1 MELYTKMVKDSGS
14 KTVNRNRY
22 DAEVRKTYRQ
32 RTEQKEGDA
41 KKEANKS
48 GNFLTKL
55 ADMVSLPQQMEQA
68 ANMQMY
74 GNENTKKLG
83 ELLDTRNEEK
93 IANAKNEISYVAERA
108 AVGAADKLE
117 GLVNAVG
124 YAGQAYNRTQNL
136 QNSQDAAMWG
146 AVTGS
151 DTQKSLSRRLEQT
164 ALKSAQEGLK
174 DTVTFGDD
182 LRANV
187 ERRHANSNISKMG
200 RVAADVSEAAGGLL
214 PSVAVN
220 LIAPGSGVAA
230 NAVNAISAAGNA
242 VQEAKK
248 SGADDL
254 RATGYGLAT
263 GGIEFATEKVV
274 DGLSG
279 LFGRG
284 ALDDIIEKSVEKY
297 LTNQTARRV
306 VTAAGNAFGEGA
318 EEFISEIGGR
328 LANEWLIDTDDRTF
342 RETLKDG
349 LYSALIGTFISGTTQ
364 AGGSIVNAARTNTN
378 TPVSTASQTDYAPC
392 VEQLK
397 QAQWNKK
404 VRDLQDAFQKF
415 LRSEQKTAGTVKS
428 VEQSASASDPETE
441 FKKVLET
448 AASGGKIE
456 LSEEMEKYIAN
467 KPFDEI
473 EGLQGKLSRRA
484 ARRWY
489 LTQNDMIPNKID
501 RNNSLEQ
508 QARAAYELR
517 SKNKRHS
524 RDLMED
530 IQKRQELDADEP
542 NKSFEELL
550 ADKMYRKNLTREQA
564 ITDILKT
571 ANKTRE
577 SVNRKYK
584 LR

>member
-1 MELYTKMVKDSGS
+1 MASHINAVISSGRRI
-14 KTVNRNRY
+14 TDRDRY
-22 DAEVRKTYRQ
+22 DSNVRKAYRQ
-32 RTEQKEGDA
+32 RAEQQGEKTEE
-41 KKEANKS
+41 KKSSNL
-48 GNFLTKL
+48 LTKI

-68 ANMQMY
+68 ANLRMY

-83 ELLDTRNEEK
+83 EILDKRNEEK
-93 IANAKNEISYVAERA
+93 ISNSKDELSYVAERA

-136 QNSQDAAMWG
+136 QNSQDAAIWG

-164 ALKSAQEGLK
+164 ALKSTREGLK

-182 LRANV
+182 YRADV

-254 RATGYGLAT
+254 RAAGYGLAT

-279 LFGRG
+279 LFGAG
-284 ALDDIIEKSVEKY
+284 KLDKTIENAVEKY
-297 LTNQTARRV
+297 LTNQTARGASA
-306 VTAAGNAFGEGA
+306 AAGKAFGEGL

-349 LYSALIGTFISGTTQ
+349 LYNALIGTFVSGTAQ
-364 AGGSIVNAARTNTN
+364 AGGSVVNATRTNT
-378 TPVSTASQTDYAPC
+378 TASAPTVSQTDYTPYL
-392 VEQLK
+392 EQLK

-404 VRDLQDAFQKF
+404 VRDLQNAYQQF
-415 LRSEQKTAGTVKS
+415 LQSNEGNLQQNLNDKQGEKTADKGTEGSEKNK
-428 VEQSASASDPETE
+428 EGIT
-441 FKKVLET
+441 KKILED
-448 AASGGKIE
+448 
-456 LSEEMEKYIAN
+456 EEENSTMYI
-467 KPFDEI
+467 
-473 EGLQGKLSRRA
+473 GLQFFANRSIKKQSDVQ
-484 ARRWY
+484 
-489 LTQNDMIPNKID
+489 LTKSISSWEKNIQTHQNKILHPEEYD
-501 RNNSLEQ
+501 Q
-508 QARAAYELR
+508 GWGA
-517 SKNKRHS
+517 KT
-524 RDLMED
+524 D
-530 IQKRQELDADEP
+530 IQKQGLINHWKKEIKYFEQNINEAR
-542 NKSFEELL
+542 EELKGRGRS
-550 ADKMYRKNLTREQA
+550 DEQ
-564 ITDILKT
+564 
-571 ANKTRE
+571 
-577 SVNRKYK
+577 
-584 LR
+584 